1 MDYVQFELPASSEG
15 TLYYNYTGNGS
26 YDSRVTEGRSYYRSS
41 SPYLRRVTFVADRDF
56 SGTAEID
63 FNAWDTKGNR
73 FAGTV
78 EVAVVRGGKGD
89 IRYSVH
95 QNGKVTLDD
104 NDFNALCRELTGS
117 SLDHVSFDPPP
128 AAQGTL
134 YYRYDNGDY
143 DSKVTSSKCYYRS
156 GSPYLDQ
163 VTFVPARNF
172 SGVVSIPFTW
182 ILDRTSS
189 STG

>member
-1 MDYVQFELPASSEG
+1 ME
-15 TLYYNYTGNGS
+15 
-26 YDSRVTEGRSYYRSS
+26 
-41 SPYLRRVTFVADRDF
+41 
-56 SGTAEID
+56 
-63 FNAWDTKGNR
+63 
-73 FAGTV
+73 
-78 EVAVVRGGKGD
+78 
-89 IRYSVH
+89 
-95 QNGKVTLDD
+95 KVTLDD

-117 SLDHVSFDPPP
+117 TLDHVSFDPPP

-172 SGVVSIPFTW
+172 SGVVSIPFTGRGTNGEDFSGQLE
-182 ILDRTSS
+182 IGVD
-189 STG
+189 TGSDLIEYRVKPNSFVTFDDGDFDDLCQEMTGSRAALCPLRAAQLLQGERCITV

>member
-1 MDYVQFELPASSEG
+1 M
-15 TLYYNYTGNGS
+15 
-26 YDSRVTEGRSYYRSS
+26 
-41 SPYLRRVTFVADRDF
+41 ADRDF

-78 EVAVVRGGKGD
+78 EVAVGRGGKGD

-117 SLDHVSFDPPP
+117 TLDHVSFDPPP
-128 AAQGTL
+128 QPRGPCTIAMITEIM
-134 YYRYDNGDY
+134 
-143 DSKVTSSKCYYRS
+143 T
-156 GSPYLDQ
+156 
-163 VTFVPARNF
+163 AR
-172 SGVVSIPFTW
+172 
-182 ILDRTSS
+182 
-189 STG
+189 